1 MGVEY
6 DDSEVTAGMKKLKN
20 IIKHARPVNYAIGLV
35 LIGGFREQWKSKGA
49 FWGSKWHDRGEW
61 IKSIR
66 KWQGYREDTTLTATG
81 ATRQSITT
89 ESVSINESDTG
100 VVVGSPLAHIKNL
113 QEGTGSNDW
122 VAFRGR
128 GGSGGVRYG
137 RFPKIHQRDILPRRI
152 PDSIK
157 RKIMR
162 AIGDEI
168 GKALR

>member
-6 DDSEVTAGMKKLKN
+6 DDSEVTAGMKKLKGIVKN
-20 IIKHARPVNYAIGLV
+20 AKPIMSKIGLV
-35 LIGGFREQWKSKGA
+35 LIDGFREQWKSKGT
-49 FWGSKWHDRGEW
+49 FWGSKWHERGEW
-61 IKSIR
+61 IKDIR
-66 KWQGYREDTTLTATG
+66 QWQGYNPDSTLVATG
-81 ATRQSITT
+81 ATRQSIQTVADD
-89 ESVSINESDTG
+89 SS
-100 VVVGSPLAHIKNL
+100 VVVGTPLAHIKNL